1 MNSEITNE
9 KNKPR
14 NPILAFLFSLFF
26 YGFGQVYNGQI
37 KKGIIFLLIELT
49 LPFIFGFT
57 RLGVFFI
64 GFISILIIGFAF
76 RIYVIYDA
84 TKTAKKLKIYKLKS
98 YNTWYYHLAIII
110 GISTILWLYDS
121 NTANSIMGVRSYII
135 PTTSNEPNIKLGDR
149 LIADSKAYDQRKPN
163 YGDLVVFQKKDSLK
177 SSMYRIVALPNDKIE
192 IQNNFLI
199 INGKK
204 CRTSFVKETKNGGL
218 DVNEYEEQLPNG
230 HKHKIYTFKKP
241 FEENKRKIP
250 EMTIPANC
258 YYLLGDN
265 RDNAMDSRYVGIIN
279 KDEIKGEIVFSYW
292 GKTTDRINID
302 FRDK

>member
-1 MNSEITNE
+1 MNSEITE
-9 KNKPR
+9 EENKPR
-14 NPILAFLFSLFF
+14 NPILAFFFALFF
-26 YGFGQVYNGQI
+26 VGFGQVYNGQI
-37 KKGIIFLLIELT
+37 KKGIIFLLVELS

-84 TKTAKKLKIYKLKS
+84 TKTAKKLKTYKLKP

-110 GISTILWLYDS
+110 GISTILWFYDS
-121 NTANSIMGVRSYII
+121 KSIMGVRSYNI
-135 PTTSNEPNIKLGDR
+135 PTTSNEPTVKIGDR
-149 LIADSKAYDQRKPN
+149 LISDFKAFNNIKPN
-163 YGDLVVFQKKDSLK
+163 YGDIVIFQKKDSLNPWFF
-177 SSMYRIVALPNDKIE
+177 RIVGLPNDKIE

-204 CRTSFVKETKNGGL
+204 CRTSFIGETKSEIY

-241 FEENKRKIP
+241 FEDNKSKVT
-250 EMTIPANC
+250 EMTIPPNC

-265 RDNAMDSRYVGIIN
+265 RDNAMDSRYVGVVN
-279 KDEIKGEIVFSYW
+279 KDEIKGKIVYSYW
-292 GKTTDRINID
+292 GKTNDRTNID
-302 FRDK
+302 FRNE